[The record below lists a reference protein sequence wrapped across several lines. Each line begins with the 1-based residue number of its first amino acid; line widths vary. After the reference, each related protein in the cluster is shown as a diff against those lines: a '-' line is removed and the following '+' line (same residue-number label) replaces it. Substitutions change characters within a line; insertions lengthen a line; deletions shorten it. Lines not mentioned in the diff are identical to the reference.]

1 MSKSNILVILAVA
14 IYVIVVSPLLFEW
27 NVIVQTFGVLVIAQ
41 ILWIGGALPSPVT
54 ALILMLMISL
64 HFFSFEETL
73 SFLGSDVVW
82 LLFSTFLIAGAFL
95 ESGLA
100 YRMSLYVLRFS
111 RGSGRL
117 LLLLLMFLILM
128 LSVLVPTNIGRG
140 NLIVSVIDK
149 ISGSLKEFGKADNI
163 AKTLFIGG
171 CFVVTLSGAAVIT
184 GANSTL
190 YAFSMFN
197 RNGSIELN
205 YLTWMLLFIPPIMLF
220 IVILWI
226 TLLKLYPPEKIRK
239 NDVIRFIHMEIV
251 RLGKMQA
258 SEIKMIIIIS
268 VTVVLW
274 IIQPVHG
281 YSISMVGMFG
291 AVLTL
296 LPVIGIWDWSK
307 AQKEIDWGMFLFFGS
322 TLILSH
328 LLIETGSLNI
338 IANGFVEIIP
348 SNATIVILGLVIVGT
363 MLLRTL
369 FVSVLGFM
377 TIMIPLGLEI
387 GKQLGTISPVLIAMV
402 VFLAGVPGFFLVTQ
416 SPVNMIYYTYGA
428 FNKKDILRVGG
439 VAGVLWIAIVLISAE
454 FYWQLIM

>member
-1 MSKSNILVILAVA
+1 MSKSNILVIFAAA
-14 IYVIVVSPLLFEW
+14 IYVLFVSPLLFEW
-27 NVIVQTFGVLVIAQ
+27 NVIVQTFGVLIIAQ
-41 ILWIGGALPSPVT
+41 VLWIGGVLPSPVT

-73 SFLGSDVVW
+73 SFLGSDIVW

-100 YRMSLYVLRFS
+100 YRMSVYVLRFS

-117 LLLLLMFLILM
+117 LLLSLMFLILM

-149 ISGSLKEFGKADNI
+149 ISSSLKGFGKADNI
-163 AKTLFIGG
+163 SKSLFIGG
-171 CFVVTLSGAAVIT
+171 SFVVSLGGAAVIT

-197 RNGSIELN
+197 RNGGGELD
-205 YLTWMLLFIPPIMLF
+205 YLTWMLMFFPPIILFIF
-220 IVILWI
+220 VLWV
-226 TLLKLYPPEKIRK
+226 TLLKLYPPEEIRK
-239 NDVIRFIHMEIV
+239 NDVMRFIQTEIG
-251 RLGKMQA
+251 RLGKMTA
-258 SEIKMIIIIS
+258 TEIKMIIIIS

-291 AVLTL
+291 AILTL
-296 LPVIGIWDWSK
+296 LPLIGIWDWNK
-307 AQKEIDWGMFLFFGS
+307 AQKQIDWGMFLFFGS

-328 LLIETGSLNI
+328 LLIETGSLNVVADAFVAAVPFEGT
-338 IANGFVEIIP
+338 IA
-348 SNATIVILGLVIVGT
+348 ILGLVIIGT

-387 GKQLGTISPVLIAMV
+387 GEQLGAISPVLIAMV

-416 SPVNMIYYTYGA
+416 SPVNMIYFTYGA
-428 FNKKDILRVGG
+428 FNKKDMFRVGT
-439 VAGVLWIAIVLISAE
+439 VASVSWMVIVLISAE
-454 FYWQLIM
+454 LYWQLL